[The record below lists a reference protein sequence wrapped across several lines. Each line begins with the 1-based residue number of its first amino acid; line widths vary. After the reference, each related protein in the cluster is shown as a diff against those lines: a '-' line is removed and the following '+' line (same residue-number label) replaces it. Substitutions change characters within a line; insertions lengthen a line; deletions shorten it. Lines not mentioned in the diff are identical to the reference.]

1 MTVVDTEPPGR
12 MKSLMPKA
20 ENYLYVYVNDDGT
33 ARELHPNERQ
43 YLETE
48 FLPGDGAAPSV
59 KDSYAALNSWGET
72 RGYLER
78 SKLPS
83 GTLVQQAP
91 KQDPTQLMSVT
102 ECAEWLRSKGVK
114 VAVGEQS

>member
-1 MTVVDTEPPGR
+1 ME
-12 MKSLMPKA
+12 
-20 ENYLYVYVNDDGT
+20 

-59 KDSYAALNSWGET
+59 KDSYAAHNGWGET

-78 SKLPS
+78 SKLPN
-83 GTLVQQAP
+83 GMPIQEAP
-91 KQDPTQLMSVT
+91 KEDPRQLMSASELV
-102 ECAEWLRSKGVK
+102 EWLRNRGVR
-114 VAVGEQS
+114 VTTREQG